1 MSYWC
6 QISFKEI
13 KAEDI
18 QEFFVNMKKK
28 AKERYEASVENN
40 YVYSPMHKDVFYT
53 NPEEITTE
61 LYSTKYRTEQEDW
74 ARKVYTYRWFYLKEH
89 NLLGVFGVGSE
100 LEDYFDDTLA
110 FQNSCD
116 QDYDFDYWDKVK
128 LFKDIAEKHKND
140 TWEEVD
146 PKNDYKENERTDSNL
161 EYLRKSAAY
170 VEIWDTYLDDKLYG
184 IDTCVFM
191 SLFSPF
197 YDDLTFISKYSISC
211 YKKTVEQLEAFKR
224 KLDKINDGED
234 K

>member
-6 QISFKEI
+6 KISFKEI

-18 QEFFVNMKKK
+18 QDFFVDMKRK
-28 AKERYEASVENN
+28 ARDRYEVSIKNN
-40 YVYSPMHKDVFYT
+40 YYYSPMHKDVFYK
-53 NPEEITTE
+53 NPEDITTE
-61 LYSTKYRTEQEDW
+61 LYLTKYRTEQEDW

-89 NLLGVFGVGSE
+89 HLLGVFGVGSE
-100 LEDYFDDTLA
+100 LEDCFDSTLS

-116 QDYDFDYWDKVK
+116 QDYDFEYWDKVK
-128 LFKDIAEKHKND
+128 LFKNIAEKHKND
-140 TWEEVD
+140 TWGEVD
-146 PKNDYKENERTDSNL
+146 PENDYKEDERTDSKL

-170 VEIWDTYLDDKLYG
+170 GEIWDTYLDDKLYDSNKG
-184 IDTCVFM
+184 IFI

-211 YKKTVEQLEAFKR
+211 YKETVEEVKNFNKM
-224 KLDKINDGED
+224 IIGED